1 MSETEDDLQEAFAG
15 ESQANRKYLA
25 FARQAE
31 EEGYSQVAK
40 LFRAAAQSETVH
52 AMNHLQVMGG
62 ISDTRKNLEE
72 AAEGESEEFREMY
85 PDFVDRAK
93 ENNNHNARD
102 SFEYAMEVEEIHHGM
117 YREAIEAVE
126 QGEDLPST
134 SLFVC
139 QGCGNTVKEEPPDS
153 CPVCGAPRSM
163 FTEVE

>member
-1 MSETEDDLQEAFAG
+1 MGDTDEDLQEAFAG

-31 EEGYSQVAK
+31 EEGYPQIAK

-62 ISDTRKNLEE
+62 ISDTLRNLNE

-85 PDFVDRAK
+85 PEFIERAK
-93 ENNNHNARD
+93 ENDNHNARD

-117 YREAIEAVE
+117 YRETIEALE
-126 QGEDLPST
+126 QGQDLPET
-134 SLFVC
+134 SFFVC
-139 QGCGNTVKEEPPDS
+139 QGCGNTVRDEAPDS

-163 FTEVE
+163 FTEIE